1 MKPSVGLAIN
11 SKQRN
16 SHVSRK
22 LPVQTTKNP
31 PCHWRPFQAAI
42 SATGGD
48 FFHLFCKAYF
58 VENTSQIGQHHT
70 IVTDGNLLLFCLG
83 NAVQNM
89 AAIEHAGPAMDDQVV
104 RGEVFWKVI
113 SSDKVEGKP
122 LPYGLS
128 QEPWNLFP
136 SNIFR
141 QRGMGAGL
149 RNENRRALR
158 QMRDGIGPIQEG
170 LDVPLIPCK

>member
-1 MKPSVGLAIN
+1 
-11 SKQRN
+11 
-16 SHVSRK
+16 
-22 LPVQTTKNP
+22 
-31 PCHWRPFQAAI
+31 
-42 SATGGD
+42 
-48 FFHLFCKAYF
+48 
-58 VENTSQIGQHHT
+58 
-70 IVTDGNLLLFCLG
+70 
-83 NAVQNM
+83 M

-170 LDVPLIPCK
+170 LDVPLYPANRMEKEVRRLSGGFKAHTVGNAWESVMIR